1 MRIPIHAAACVL
13 CVLTTLAI
21 GQPSDGDTAPGD
33 ASSGA
38 PTVALPPVSAQQISE
53 RLASL
58 GDANSTEAE
67 LLRGVLAR
75 LERAATFEAR
85 AAEAQR
91 AAAEAPELLR
101 SIREE
106 LVKPPVEPVPM
117 LRTEPPTPATLSSS
131 LAELE
136 AGEALASQRLT
147 ASRTTLTELQAEAA
161 KRVAR
166 RAQITEAVPR
176 LEQRLAEVESA
187 LATPLSGDADSATA
201 NARLWSL
208 QGERRELRAE
218 ISALDAEAA
227 NYEARREL
235 LPARRDLEARRVSQ
249 AEKLA
254 KLWEGLVA
262 AKRLQQARE
271 AAAAAAKQQREAALQ
286 HPVLQAYAAET
297 QALVERRLLENS
309 PSNMLTTTKRLNE
322 TTAATLKGL
331 KDEYHA
337 IRQRIDATGLS
348 RATGLALRREFE
360 TLPKRD
366 AIHRRLTKARG
377 ALEQVEYELIELDEL
392 REGSNDTGLVAQ
404 SLTDAI
410 SSNSE
415 GQSGSTD
422 GLIEAA
428 TTLAVARRDALEAL
442 HRDAMAYRDEL
453 WDLTENLEA
462 LESGAL
468 AYERYIKERILWV
481 RSVPDGAGPSL
492 ADAEFAAGWY
502 LDAQAWSET
511 VRRTKAD
518 LLDRFPAPLFASSAL
533 ILLFV
538 VARSARRRLR
548 VIADLVSRFRTD
560 RLGLTP
566 EALVM
571 TLFVAAPVPALLL
584 WLSWVLTRPPE
595 QPAVGIATGHGLA
608 TAALVLFPLVL
619 VRKLC
624 RPAGVAAAHYRWP
637 EASLR
642 AVRRA
647 IGLAMPVVLVSAPVM
662 VAAES
667 IGSESAEATLGRLAF
682 TVSMLAASA
691 VLGWLLRPKGPIV
704 SALVKQDATGWSGKL
719 RVVWVI
725 LGAGVPLALLTLA
738 WMGYYYTAVQLLR
751 RLEWTALLTVGLVL
765 ANGLLLRW
773 LFIAR
778 RRVAVEDAKRRRE
791 QANEAAPVAGPGA
804 DRAPTQ
810 AIDEDKVDLPAI
822 STQTKHLFRV
832 AIWTAAAVGLFVV
845 WADVMPALRIL
856 DRVELYPE
864 PRLTSSFEEATIPE
878 LERTLG
884 AEAGSPQSPA
894 RAEGGAN
901 GSVASPARTDSSDPM
916 AGPVGMLPPSG
927 AAQEADEA
935 DAIRIT
941 LADVALSLLILVV
954 TYITFR
960 NLPGLMEIMVLQR
973 LPLDAGSRYA
983 LATVLRYAI
992 VIVGMIAAFG
1002 AVKLSWSNV
1011 QWLAAAL
1018 TFGLAFGLQEIFA
1031 NFISGLI
1038 ILAERPIRI
1047 GDTVTVG
1054 SVSGRVTRIRMRAT
1068 TITDWELKEL
1078 VIPNKSFI
1086 TGDVINWTLSDP
1098 SLRVSIPVGVA
1109 YGTDTRRAEAVLLR
1123 CASEQPSV
1131 LREPAAYVYFNQFG
1145 DSTLNLELR
1154 VFLPHVD
1161 HLVPVKHGL
1170 HTRIAEAFKREGLEI
1185 AFPQRDLH
1193 IKSITGGGFPA
1204 TPAGCDGLAD
1214 RVPEDGAPSP
1224 TSGAKGHE

>member
-1 MRIPIHAAACVL
+1 MRILIQAAACAL
-13 CVLTTLAI
+13 CVLTTLAA
-21 GQPSDGDTAPGD
+21 GQPTDSETAPDGT
-33 ASSGA
+33 AEPAQSSALA
-38 PTVALPPVSAQQISE
+38 PLSAQQITE
-53 RLASL
+53 RLARL
-58 GDANSTEAE
+58 GDSNSTEAE

-91 AAAEAPELLR
+91 AAEEAPELLR

-117 LRTEPPTPATLSSS
+117 LRTDPPTPATLESS

-136 AGEALASQRLT
+136 AGESLASQRLA
-147 ASRTTLTELQAEAA
+147 ASRTNLTELQAEAA
-161 KRVAR
+161 KRLAR
-166 RAQITEAVPR
+166 RAQITETVPR
-176 LEQRLAEVESA
+176 LEQRLAEVESS
-187 LATPLSGDADSATA
+187 LATPMTGEPDSATA

-218 ISALDAEAA
+218 IAALEAEAA

-254 KLWEGLVA
+254 KSWQTLVA
-262 AKRLQQARE
+262 SKRSQEARE

-297 QALVERRLLENS
+297 QTLVQRRLLEDS
-309 PSNMLTTTKRLNE
+309 PSNLLTATKRLNE
-322 TTAATLKGL
+322 TTAATLEGL
-331 KDEYHA
+331 RDEYQA

-360 TLPKRD
+360 TLPKPD
-366 AIHRRLTKARG
+366 AIRRRLSNAM
-377 ALEQVEYELIELDEL
+377 ASLEQVEYNLIELDEL
-392 REGSNDTGLVAQ
+392 SQGSNDTGVVAL
-404 SLTDAI
+404 SLTQAIGSSGDAEHGA
-410 SSNSE
+410 SE
-415 GQSGSTD
+415 GLLD
-422 GLIEAA
+422 AA
-428 TTLAVARRDALEAL
+428 TGLAVARREAL
-442 HRDAMAYRDEL
+442 AALQRDSESYRDEL
-453 WDLTENLEA
+453 STLTGNLEQ
-462 LESGAL
+462 LESGAR

-481 RSVPDGAGPSL
+481 RSVPDGAVPSL
-492 ADAEFAAGWY
+492 ADAKHAARWY
-502 LDAQAWSET
+502 LAPGAWREVLS
-511 VRRTKAD
+511 RTHAD
-518 LLDRFPAPLFASSAL
+518 LLARFPAPLFAGVAL

-538 VARSARRRLR
+538 AARSARRRLR
-548 VIADLVSRFRTD
+548 LISEQVSRFRTD

-566 EALVM
+566 EALLM
-571 TLFVAAPVPALLL
+571 TAIMVTPAPALLL
-584 WLSWVLTRPPE
+584 WLSWVMTRPPE
-595 QPAVGIATGHGLA
+595 QPTVGIATGHGLA
-608 TAALVLFPLVL
+608 TAALVLFPIAF
-619 VRKLC
+619 VRRLC
-624 RPAGVAAAHYRWP
+624 HPAGVAATHFRWP
-637 EASLR
+637 EAPLR

-647 IGLAMPVVLVSAPVM
+647 LGLALPVVAVSAPVM

-667 IGSESAEATLGRLAF
+667 IANDSAKATLGRIAF
-682 TVSMLAASA
+682 TVSMLVASA
-691 VLGWLLRPKGPIV
+691 ALGWLLRPKGALV
-704 SALVKQDATGWSGKL
+704 SAFVKSEDSGWSGKL
-719 RVVWVI
+719 RATWVI
-725 LGAGVPLALLTLA
+725 LGVGVPLTLLTLA
-738 WMGYYYTAVQLLR
+738 WMGYFYTAVQLLR

-791 QANEAAPVAGPGA
+791 QANEAAPAASQRP
-804 DRAPTQ
+804 DRAPSQ
-810 AIDEDKVDLPAI
+810 VIDEDKVDLPAI
-822 STQTKHLFRV
+822 SAQTKHLFRV
-832 AIWTAAAVGLFVV
+832 AIWTTAAIGLFAV
-845 WADVMPALRIL
+845 WADVLPALRIL
-856 DRVELYPE
+856 DRVELYPQ
-864 PRLTSSFEEATIPE
+864 PRMTSSFEEATIPE
-878 LERTLG
+878 FERALR
-884 AEAGSPQSPA
+884 AESGPSDSSARTESGSNGSAATPA
-894 RAEGGAN
+894 RADG
-901 GSVASPARTDSSDPM
+901 PDPM
-916 AGPVGMLPPSG
+916 AGPVDMLSPGDS
-927 AAQEADEA
+927 AQDEA
-935 DAIRIT
+935 DTGAIRIT
-941 LADVALSLLILVV
+941 LADVALAVLILVV

-960 NLPGLMEIMVLQR
+960 NLPGLLEIMVLQR

-992 VIVGMIAAFG
+992 VIVGLVAAFG
-1002 AVKLSWSNV
+1002 AVKLSWANV

-1098 SLRVSIPVGVA
+1098 SLRATIVVGVA

-1123 CASEQPSV
+1123 CASEQPGV
-1131 LREPAAYVYFNQFG
+1131 LREPPAYVYFNQFG
-1145 DSTLNLELR
+1145 DSALNLELR

-1170 HTRIAEAFKREGLEI
+1170 HTRIAEAFRREGLEI

-1193 IKSITGGGFPA
+1193 IRSIAGGGIPVTSAGDGKPTDTHTDNAAPA
-1204 TPAGCDGLAD
+1204 PTP
-1214 RVPEDGAPSP
+1214 
-1224 TSGAKGHE
+1224 GAKGTE